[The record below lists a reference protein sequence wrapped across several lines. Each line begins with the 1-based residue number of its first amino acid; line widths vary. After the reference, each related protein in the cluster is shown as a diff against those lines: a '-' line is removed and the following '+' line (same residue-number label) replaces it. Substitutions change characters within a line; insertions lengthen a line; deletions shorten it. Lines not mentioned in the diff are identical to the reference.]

1 MEERVEFRRNP
12 WHIFSV
18 GIAFIAVGAALISWY
33 WWKPVIV
40 RWDGSRSHQFG
51 LAVIGLIGVGC
62 GLWELLKLGNLGVK
76 VMVDAHGITD
86 LREWDAPIPWP
97 AVERIDHIP
106 LRQALRYLKTGG
118 LCLVMR
124 ADPETRLPLPRPRE
138 VLIWEGELT
147 GGAIDLRQAIAR
159 LAPQVP
165 RNW

>member
-1 MEERVEFRRNP
+1 MEDTVEFRRNP
-12 WHIFSV
+12 WHIFNV
-18 GIAFIAVGAALISWY
+18 GIAFIAVGAALIVWF
-33 WWKPVIV
+33 WWKPAIEW
-40 RWDGSRSHQFG
+40 WDRSRKSPFG
-51 LAVIGLIGVGC
+51 LAVIGLLVVGC

-86 LREWDAPIPWP
+86 LREWDAPIPWS

-106 LRQALRYLKTGG
+106 LRQALRHWKTRG
-118 LCLVMR
+118 LRLVMR
-124 ADPETRLPLPRPRE
+124 TDPEASTSLSKRRE